1 MLIAF
6 LQNAILYMDFLYL
19 IEIEISRWAD
29 DTVYKIFQDPT
40 ARHCIILCL
49 KSFESLYLSRNN
61 KKPKPIP
68 KLKVSM
74 IWILKYGTVPIST
87 VY

>member
-19 IEIEISRWAD
+19 IEIEISKRAD

-40 ARHCIILCL
+40 ARHCIICL
-49 KSFESLYLSRNN
+49 K
-61 KKPKPIP
+61 
-68 KLKVSM
+68 
-74 IWILKYGTVPIST
+74 
-87 VY
+87 

>member
-40 ARHCIILCL
+40 ARHTAYNMLKII
-49 KSFESLYLSRNN
+49 
-61 KKPKPIP
+61 
-68 KLKVSM
+68 
-74 IWILKYGTVPIST
+74 
-87 VY
+87 

>member
-29 DTVYKIFQDPT
+29 DTVYKIFQDQLLDT
-40 ARHCIILCL
+40 A
-49 KSFESLYLSRNN
+49 LY
-61 KKPKPIP
+61 
-68 KLKVSM
+68 
-74 IWILKYGTVPIST
+74 YA
-87 VY
+87 

>member
-19 IEIEISRWAD
+19 IEIEISRRAD

-40 ARHCIILCL
+40 ATEAGANDCANQQTNII
-49 KSFESLYLSRNN
+49 R
-61 KKPKPIP
+61 
-68 KLKVSM
+68 VSSDVGRG
-74 IWILKYGTVPIST
+74 KG
-87 VY
+87 